1 MDTAV
6 SDQLSCLK
14 ENNGAGGGVVAHIWG
29 SSRLQAVA
37 DHTEIIGSL
46 AEQHV
51 SNFAQGLRT
60 ADTMINMRFSNV
72 ASVA

>member
-1 MDTAV
+1 M
-6 SDQLSCLK
+6 
-14 ENNGAGGGVVAHIWG
+14 AHIWG

-51 SNFAQGLRT
+51 SNFAEGLR
-60 ADTMINMRFSNV
+60 DTMINMRVSNV
-72 ASVA
+72 TSVANQSPHMSLQSRCWYK